1 MSGKGKKLKYK
12 IEKRKKAVAKAK
24 QQIEKAVKPANP
36 TANRTA
42 NRTANPIESN
52 RIEPKEREWC
62 EGE

>member
-12 IEKRKKAVAKAK
+12 IEKKKKAVAKAK

-36 TANRTA
+36 
-42 NRTANPIESN
+42 IESN
-52 RIEPKEREWC
+52 RIQSNPLETKERQWC